1 MDLSIEVVVGLVLVR
16 EVINSIVRPMV
27 CFVCCVG
34 VMFCL
39 GWTEGSLGGIGELKW
54 VKSKSPWFLW

>member
-39 GWTEGSLGGIGELKW
+39 GWTEGS
-54 VKSKSPWFLW
+54 